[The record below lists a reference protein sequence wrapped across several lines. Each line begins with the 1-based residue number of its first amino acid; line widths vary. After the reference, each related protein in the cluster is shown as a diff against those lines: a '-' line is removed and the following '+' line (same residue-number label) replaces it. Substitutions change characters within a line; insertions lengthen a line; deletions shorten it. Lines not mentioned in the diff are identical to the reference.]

1 MGLPAF
7 MATFIKRG
15 KMKRNVKD
23 RKHAYAKKLI
33 PVFKA
38 EAVKLAKQS
47 GARSQE
53 PGASI
58 YATAENDS
66 LPRLWGRE
74 AEKVKPAVA
83 QSSVSRSTGR
93 RGLSGL
99 YSG

>member
-53 PGASI
+53 PASMPQRKT
-58 YATAENDS
+58 TACRDS
-66 LPRLWGRE
+66 GVVRPKR
-74 AEKVKPAVA
+74 
-83 QSSVSRSTGR
+83 
-93 RGLSGL
+93 
-99 YSG
+99 

>member
-47 GARSQE
+47 GARSQHLCHS
-53 PGASI
+53 GKRQL
-58 YATAENDS
+58 AETLGS
-66 LPRLWGRE
+66 
-74 AEKVKPAVA
+74 
-83 QSSVSRSTGR
+83 
-93 RGLSGL
+93 
-99 YSG
+99 